1 MRENMAEMFEK
12 PKKFSGEWFRYVWD
26 YYKVHIL
33 VAVAVIALIA
43 VTVVEVL
50 NTVHYDVNIN
60 YIASDVLSFDVS
72 DKLANKA
79 AEQIEDGNGD
89 GEKHVSVT
97 QLNFTDEAMQNA
109 NQIMALENKLMTV
122 FASEDEMM
130 FLFDEAMLK
139 DVLDMSATEGVFVP
153 VSQWA
158 DGDLSEELLYE
169 YGDGIYAVNLKNSAI
184 LKEMGIDASDMFV
197 AVRMNYKPEDEK
209 LQKSFENCV
218 ALANSLIKES

>member
-1 MRENMAEMFEK
+1 MAEMFEK

-33 VAVAVIALIA
+33 VTVAVIALIA

-60 YIASDVLSFDVS
+60 YIASNVLSFDVS
-72 DKLANKA
+72 DNLANKA

-130 FLFDEAMLK
+130 FVFDEAMLK

-158 DGDLSEELLYE
+158 DEDLSEELLYE
-169 YGDGIYAVNLKNSAI
+169 YGGGVYAVNLKNSAI

-218 ALANSLIKES
+218 TLANSLIKES

>member
-1 MRENMAEMFEK
+1 MAEMFEK

-33 VAVAVIALIA
+33 VTVAVIVLIA

-60 YIASDVLSFDVS
+60 YIASNVLSFDVS

-89 GEKHVSVT
+89 GAKYVSVT

-158 DGDLSEELLYE
+158 DEDLSEELLYE
-169 YGDGIYAVNLKNSAI
+169 YGGGVYAVNLKNSAI

>member
-1 MRENMAEMFEK
+1 MAEMFEK

-60 YIASDVLSFDVS
+60 YIASNVLSFDVS
-72 DKLANKA
+72 DNLANKA

-130 FLFDEAMLK
+130 FVFDEAMLK

-169 YGDGIYAVNLKNSAI
+169 YGGGVYAVNLKNSAI

-218 ALANSLIKES
+218 TLANSLIKES

>member
-1 MRENMAEMFEK
+1 MAEMFEK

-60 YIASDVLSFDVS
+60 YIASNVLSFDVS
-72 DKLANKA
+72 DNLANKA

-89 GEKHVSVT
+89 GEKHVSVK

>member
-1 MRENMAEMFEK
+1 MAEMFEK
-12 PKKFSGEWFRYVWD
+12 QKKFSGEWFRYVWD

-60 YIASDVLSFDVS
+60 YIASNVLSFDVS
-72 DKLANKA
+72 DNLANKA

>member
-1 MRENMAEMFEK
+1 MAEMFEK

-33 VAVAVIALIA
+33 VTVTVIALIA

-60 YIASDVLSFDVS
+60 YIASNVLSFDVS
-72 DKLANKA
+72 DNLANKA

-130 FLFDEAMLK
+130 FVFDEAMLK

-169 YGDGIYAVNLKNSAI
+169 YGGGVYAVNLKNSAI

-218 ALANSLIKES
+218 TLAHSLIKES

>member
-1 MRENMAEMFEK
+1 MAEMFEK

-60 YIASDVLSFDVS
+60 YIASNVLSFDVS

>member
-1 MRENMAEMFEK
+1 MAEMFEK

-60 YIASDVLSFDVS
+60 YIASNVLSFDVS

-169 YGDGIYAVNLKNSAI
+169 YGGGVYAVNLKNSAI

-209 LQKSFENCV
+209 LQKSFKNCV

>member
-1 MRENMAEMFEK
+1 MAEMFEK

-33 VAVAVIALIA
+33 VTVAVIALIA

-60 YIASDVLSFDVS
+60 YIASNVLSFDVS
-72 DKLANKA
+72 DNLANKA

-169 YGDGIYAVNLKNSAI
+169 YGGGVYAVNLKNSAI

-218 ALANSLIKES
+218 TLANSLIKES

>member
-1 MRENMAEMFEK
+1 MAEMFEK

-60 YIASDVLSFDVS
+60 YIASNVLSFDVS
-72 DKLANKA
+72 DNLANKA

>member
-1 MRENMAEMFEK
+1 MAEMFEK

-33 VAVAVIALIA
+33 VTVAVIALIA

-60 YIASDVLSFDVS
+60 YIASNVLSFDVS
-72 DKLANKA
+72 DNLANKA

-130 FLFDEAMLK
+130 FVFDEAMLK

-153 VSQWA
+153 VSQWT
-158 DGDLSEELLYE
+158 DEDLSEELLYE
-169 YGDGIYAVNLKNSAI
+169 YGGGVYAVNLKNSAI

-218 ALANSLIKES
+218 TLANSLIKES

>member
-1 MRENMAEMFEK
+1 MAEMFEK

-50 NTVHYDVNIN
+50 NTVQYDVNIN
-60 YIASDVLSFDVS
+60 YIASNVLSFDVS
-72 DKLANKA
+72 DNLANKA

-158 DGDLSEELLYE
+158 DGDLSEELLYK

-197 AVRMNYKPEDEK
+197 AVRMNYEPEDEK

-218 ALANSLIKES
+218 ALANSLIKET

>member
-1 MRENMAEMFEK
+1 MAEMFEK

>member
-153 VSQWA
+153 VSKWA

-184 LKEMGIDASDMFV
+184 LKEMGIDASGMFV

>member
-1 MRENMAEMFEK
+1 MAEMFEK

-33 VAVAVIALIA
+33 VTVTVIALIA

-60 YIASDVLSFDVS
+60 YIASNVLSFDVS
-72 DKLANKA
+72 DNLANKA
-79 AEQIEDGNGD
+79 TEQIEDGNGD

-130 FLFDEAMLK
+130 FVFDEAMLK

-158 DGDLSEELLYE
+158 DEDLSEELLYE
-169 YGDGIYAVNLKNSAI
+169 YGGGVYAVNLKNSAI

-218 ALANSLIKES
+218 TLANSLIKES

>member
-1 MRENMAEMFEK
+1 MAEMFEK
-12 PKKFSGEWFRYVWD
+12 PKTFSGEWFRYVWD

-33 VAVAVIALIA
+33 VTVAVIALIA

-60 YIASDVLSFDVS
+60 YIASNVLSFDVS
-72 DKLANKA
+72 DNLANKA

-130 FLFDEAMLK
+130 FVFDEAMLK

-169 YGDGIYAVNLKNSAI
+169 YGGGVYAVNLKNSAI

-218 ALANSLIKES
+218 TLANSLIKES

>member
-1 MRENMAEMFEK
+1 MAEMFEK

-33 VAVAVIALIA
+33 VTVTVIALIA

-60 YIASDVLSFDVS
+60 YIASNVLSFDVS
-72 DKLANKA
+72 DNLANKA

-130 FLFDEAMLK
+130 FVFDEAMLK

-169 YGDGIYAVNLKNSAI
+169 YGGGVYAVNLKNSAI

-218 ALANSLIKES
+218 TLANSLIKES